1 MWYGNESR
9 FLISRLRIG
18 IGGTVWPPMLLE
30 ESRTKFRDE
39 VEDSVLLNKDL
50 LCEGELLALPID
62 DSQVLAAEMV
72 EDGRVKIDSAAVL

>member
-1 MWYGNESR
+1 MWYGNDSR

-18 IGGTVWPPMLLE
+18 IGGISWPPMLLE
-30 ESRTKFRDE
+30 KSRPICSDE
-39 VEDSVLLNKDL
+39 EEDSVLLNKDL

-62 DSQVLAAEMV
+62 DSQVLAAEIV